1 MKAMR
6 PALRKSGA
14 VLRSSRVASQGSVR
28 TFRSDLVGTDVWRQH
43 GKDEFAF
50 SRAQEYENF
59 RPETVKVAVTGAA
72 GAIGYSLLFR
82 IASGEMFGK
91 NQRVQ
96 IRAIELPF
104 AMESL
109 RGVAME
115 LQDCA
120 FPLLEGVLCTDDLAR
135 GFDDVDV
142 ALLVGSKPRGKGQE
156 RGDLIKENGLIFAP
170 TGKALNK
177 YARDCVKVVTV
188 GNPANTN
195 CLIAASNAPDIPREN
210 FTAMTRLDHDR
221 ALGELAKKAGC
232 LVTDIQ
238 NFCIWGNHSPTMF
251 PDLSNATI
259 KGVKAM
265 DALAAANAGEDMQK
279 WYTESFI
286 PTVQQRGAAIIE
298 ARGAS
303 SAASAANACLAHAR
317 DWESPTYKNWLSM
330 AVPSEGNSYGVPDGL
345 MFSFPV
351 TVENEQYKI
360 VEGLPKFDAFAQQK
374 IEATTKELLQERDFV
389 SNLLPN

>member
-1 MKAMR
+1 MNKGRSLLRAAR
-6 PALRKSGA
+6 YTPPAG
-14 VLRSSRVASQGSVR
+14 QGSVR
-28 TFRSDLVGTDVWRQH
+28 FARSDLIGTDVWRQH
-43 GKDEFAF
+43 KKDEFAQT
-50 SRAQEYENF
+50 RAGEYVEHL
-59 RPETVKVAVTGAA
+59 PETVKVAVTGGA

-104 AMESL
+104 AMDAL

-120 FPLLEGVLCTDDLAR
+120 FPLLEGVFCTDDVAR
-135 GFDDVDV
+135 GFDDVDI

-156 RGDLIKENGLIFAP
+156 RGDLIKENGEIFAP
-170 TGKALNK
+170 MGKALNK
-177 YARDCVKVVTV
+177 YARDCAKVVVV

-221 ALGELAKKAGC
+221 ALAQLAGKGNC
-232 LVTDIQ
+232 SVNDIQ

-251 PDLSNATI
+251 PDVSNTTI
-259 KGVKAM
+259 KGKP
-265 DALAAANAGEDMQK
+265 ALEFLAEQNQGEDMKK
-279 WYTESFI
+279 WYENDFI
-286 PTVQQRGAAIIE
+286 PTVQQRGAAIIA

-303 SAASAANACLAHAR
+303 SAASAANACLAHSR
-317 DWESPTYKNWLSM
+317 DWEKPNIQNWQSM

-345 MFSFPV
+345 IFSFPV
-351 TVENEQYKI
+351 TIQDESYKI
-360 VEGLPKFDAFAQQK
+360 VDGIKFDNFAKQK
-374 IEATTKELLQERDFV
+374 IETTTKELLQERDFV
-389 SNLLPN
+389 SHLLPN